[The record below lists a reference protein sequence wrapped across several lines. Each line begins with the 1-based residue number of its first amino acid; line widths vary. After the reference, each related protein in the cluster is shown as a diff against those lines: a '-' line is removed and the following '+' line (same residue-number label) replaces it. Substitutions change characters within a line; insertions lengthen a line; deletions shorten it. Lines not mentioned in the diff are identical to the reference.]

1 MKIDGLITHHRLTF
15 APSNNNA
22 RNCIVLQLQVY
33 DLSLNVYTTN
43 NNAQITIK

>member
-15 APSNNNA
+15 VPSNNNA
-22 RNCIVLQLQVY
+22 RNCIVLWFAVY
-33 DLSLNVYTTN
+33 NLSLNVYTTN